1 MVWILY
7 YLGLASLGVSGFSI
21 AIPDPA
27 EEDPKEIETLLANNS
42 QLFPI
47 EMMTPLKRS
56 FQFSLQDLQ
65 ELIRNKSALT
75 GNDQLL
81 SPDLVR
87 PSFILPGRG
96 RSLASHR
103 ASSSCGCGLAPA
115 AGRIVGG
122 GEVKPMHSRPYQ
134 VYLQSCSSSGCA
146 MCGATLLNKRYVLTA
161 MHCVTGA
168 TNLVVGIG
176 EHNIR
181 QSIESNTV
189 QSIKVERVIR
199 RADYSESNVDNDI
212 AILRLERE
220 VVFSSSVVP
229 ACLPTDPSRTYAGV
243 TSYVSGWGTT
253 QEGGR
258 VSDVLKVTEQTIL
271 SSTDPDCVR
280 GSQDSP
286 VPNSKMCAYRQGT
299 DSCQGDSGGPLV
311 VREDGRWTVV
321 GVVSYG
327 IGCARTGNAGVY
339 ARVTN
344 YLDWINQNIAD
355 GWCSSSPAPTPA
367 PAPAPSPSGIT
378 FPTGSPQCDLTCTN
392 VGSLT
397 GEVNL
402 NGISSVCS
410 GGVCYA
416 KDGRDLC
423 AMFGVSCSR
432 PTTTPAPPQSPLSCS
447 SPCNLKF
454 VLDSIRHQ
462 VNTDIV
468 NVYVGGIPAECDMRT
483 NLCCAR
489 DYSWKDLCYRL
500 GLSSG

>member
-1 MVWILY
+1 MVWLLY
-7 YLGLASLGVSGFSI
+7 YLGLSSLGVSGFSI

-65 ELIRNKSALT
+65 ELIRNKSALSD
-75 GNDQLL
+75 NNQLL

-212 AILRLERE
+212 AILRLER
-220 VVFSSSVVP
+220 VRSQLTV
-229 ACLPTDPSRTYAGV
+229 
-243 TSYVSGWGTT
+243 
-253 QEGGR
+253 
-258 VSDVLKVTEQTIL
+258 
-271 SSTDPDCVR
+271 SSTNSLSGSCLLLLR
-280 GSQDSP
+280 GPRLSPHRPQQDL
-286 VPNSKMCAYRQGT
+286 RR
-299 DSCQGDSGGPLV
+299 GDLL
-311 VREDGRWTVV
+311 RV
-321 GVVSYG
+321 GVG
-327 IGCARTGNAGVY
+327 HHAG
-339 ARVTN
+339 
-344 YLDWINQNIAD
+344 
-355 GWCSSSPAPTPA
+355 
-367 PAPAPSPSGIT
+367 
-378 FPTGSPQCDLTCTN
+378 
-392 VGSLT
+392 
-397 GEVNL
+397 
-402 NGISSVCS
+402 
-410 GGVCYA
+410 GGQ
-416 KDGRDLC
+416 G
-423 AMFGVSCSR
+423 
-432 PTTTPAPPQSPLSCS
+432 Q
-447 SPCNLKF
+447 
-454 VLDSIRHQ
+454 
-462 VNTDIV
+462 
-468 NVYVGGIPAECDMRT
+468 
-483 NLCCAR
+483 
-489 DYSWKDLCYRL
+489 
-500 GLSSG
+500 